1 MPTSQRTH
9 GKRCRKTD
17 LKGES
22 RLRNLTAMR
31 RELVVL
37 TLNLTTVAFPIFS
50 DVMRLSIRQRT
61 GWHDVGSRVTPTP
74 RLDSCCRIATTPVC
88 HIRTDGPRASR
99 LACMWMMDATYGYA
113 RYATRLCQ
121 IRLRRL
127 RQTWLLHMVMS
138 NLVTPAT
145 DEWMEGQTDR
155 HYSEYMSHIQKN
167 SRAGNAVSV
176 VRFGVFTGLFT
187 GGLLV

>member
-9 GKRCRKTD
+9 GKRCRETD

-37 TLNLTTVAFPIFS
+37 TLTLTTVAFPIFS

-74 RLDSCCRIATTPVC
+74 RLDSCSRFATTPIC
-88 HIRTDGPRASR
+88 DIWTDGPRPHR
-99 LACMWMMDATYGYA
+99 LAYMWMMDVTYGYA
-113 RYATRLCQ
+113 GYATWLRQ
-121 IRLRRL
+121 IWLRRL
-127 RQTWLLHMVMS
+127 RQTWLLQVVIS
-138 NLVTPAT
+138 NLVTP
-145 DEWMEGQTDR
+145 
-155 HYSEYMSHIQKN
+155 
-167 SRAGNAVSV
+167 
-176 VRFGVFTGLFT
+176 
-187 GGLLV
+187 

>member
-9 GKRCRKTD
+9 GKRCRETN
-17 LKGES
+17 LKGKS

-31 RELVVL
+31 RELVAL
-37 TLNLTTVAFPIFS
+37 TLTLTTVAFPIFS
-50 DVMRLSIRQRT
+50 DVMHLSIRQRT

-74 RLDSCCRIATTPVC
+74 RLDSSSRFATTPVC
-88 HIRTDGPRASR
+88 HIPRANR

-113 RYATRLCQ
+113 GYVTRLRQ

-127 RQTWLLHMVMS
+127 CQTWLLHMVMS

-145 DEWMEGQTDR
+145 DERMEGQADR
-155 HYSEYMSHIQKN
+155 HYSEYISHIQKN